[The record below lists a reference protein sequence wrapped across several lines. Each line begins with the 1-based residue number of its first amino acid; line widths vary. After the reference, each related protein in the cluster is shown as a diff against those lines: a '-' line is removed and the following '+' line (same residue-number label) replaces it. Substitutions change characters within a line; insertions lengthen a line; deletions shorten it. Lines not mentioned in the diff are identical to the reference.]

1 MIDPKTKRRYN
12 MTYQA
17 RKKGL
22 EIDSRQG
29 IIYAY
34 MEDLSNLIQYSC
46 IRILCKEYNYKF
58 KQNRQLKIPFNH
70 E

>member
-1 MIDPKTKRRYN
+1 

-22 EIDSRQG
+22 EIDTSQK
-29 IIYAY
+29 IIYVY
-34 MEDLSNLIQYSC
+34 LDDLSKFIHLSC
-46 IRILCKEYNYKF
+46 LQVLCREYNF
-58 KQNRQLKIPFNH
+58 RFQQNRQLKIPFNH